1 MVVTAHEARSA
12 FPLLR
17 CMPWSDQQCNWLKC
31 MAIKLAMVVNISSAL
46 ARANAAFHG
55 HSNDSR
61 EIAGRSHVQ
70 LL

>member
-1 MVVTAHEARSA
+1 
-12 FPLLR
+12 
-17 CMPWSDQQCNWLKC
+17 